1 MMRITILITAFLIKR
16 FPTRPLFLLSVGIF
30 SGGILLAALAQTFAV
45 LLVGRLIQAAAGGII
60 TSLRTVAG
68 SLGAAVFTSIMM
80 VAAQN
85 ETVAGQVFGVNVAFA
100 VMCALAAVLFGIAV
114 VKIK

>member
-1 MMRITILITAFLIKR
+1 MLPPEDLTEVTED
-16 FPTRPLFLLSVGIF
+16 
-30 SGGILLAALAQTFAV
+30 
-45 LLVGRLIQAAAGGII
+45 
-60 TSLRTVAG
+60 
-68 SLGAAVFTSIMM
+68 AAVFTSIMM

-100 VMCALAAVLFGIAV
+100 VMCVLAAVLFGIAV